1 MRNLRRVR
9 YLHVCL
15 AQSLELPD
23 WPDDVLEVVWRLLSE
38 GVVVARG
45 P

>member
-9 YLHVCL
+9 YLFVVIRERL
-15 AQSLELPD
+15 PLPD
-23 WPDDVLEVVWRLLSE
+23 WPADELSVVWRLLAE